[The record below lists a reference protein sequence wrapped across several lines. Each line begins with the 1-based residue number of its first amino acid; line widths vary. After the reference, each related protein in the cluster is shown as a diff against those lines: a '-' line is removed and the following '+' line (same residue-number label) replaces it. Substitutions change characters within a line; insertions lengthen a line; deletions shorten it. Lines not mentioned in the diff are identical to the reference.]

1 MHTSCVSPAVAT
13 ATSLWQA
20 CGTEHRAPRAT
31 CAAAAA
37 AQVTLLLCNA
47 IAMEALPIFL
57 DKLMQEWVAI
67 LVSVTAV
74 LFAGE
79 IFPQAICSK

>member
-1 MHTSCVSPAVAT
+1 MAPHTRCAPPARVVQRVVS
-13 ATSLWQA
+13 
-20 CGTEHRAPRAT
+20 
-31 CAAAAA
+31 

-47 IAMEALPIFL
+47 VAMEALPIFL
-57 DKLMQEWVAI
+57 DKLMHEWVAI